1 MKHHL
6 DIYIEGKVRK
16 ADFNYYSQRAANRF
30 GINAVYKNGDSRHVD
45 LEIEGDTEAINN
57 FVEYI
62 KNGPLEKFI
71 ESFRTEKGEFVNI
84 QGFTSLRVHK
94 DKESLIEKI
103 FGKKKKIY

>member
-1 MKHHL
+1 MKQHL
-6 DIYIEGKVRK
+6 DIYIEGKVK
-16 ADFNYYSQRAANRF
+16 EADFNSYSQRAANRV
-30 GINAVYKNGDSRHVD
+30 GISAVYKNADSRHVD
-45 LEIEGDTEAINN
+45 LEIEGDTEAIKN

-62 KNGPLEKFI
+62 KNGPLEHFI

-103 FGKKKKIY
+103 FGKKKNFY